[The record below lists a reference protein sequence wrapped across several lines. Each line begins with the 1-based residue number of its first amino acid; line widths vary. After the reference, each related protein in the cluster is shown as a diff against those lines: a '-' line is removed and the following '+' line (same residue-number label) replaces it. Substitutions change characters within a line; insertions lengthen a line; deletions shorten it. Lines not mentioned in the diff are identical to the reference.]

1 MRRCWPARTV
11 HCDLQPLA
19 DSALSKTPHNRYH
32 SWTGVT
38 GPQDSTEASEQ
49 VQDAEENLDAQQQQQ
64 LQQALQQQ
72 QQQQGRK
79 LMQGPATQAKIN
91 EIAAI
96 NSGKHLKFSSF
107 FNDLTCPLHA
117 CLLRYC
123 ECLPRL

>member
-1 MRRCWPARTV
+1 MDGAKPY
-11 HCDLQPLA
+11 P
-19 DSALSKTPHNRYH
+19 YH

-38 GPQDSTEASEQ
+38 GPQDSSQASEQ

-96 NSGKHLKFSSF
+96 NSGTLSINKAVSDICNKGLY
-107 FNDLTCPLHA
+107 
-117 CLLRYC
+117 LLPKKAFGFG
-123 ECLPRL
+123 LI